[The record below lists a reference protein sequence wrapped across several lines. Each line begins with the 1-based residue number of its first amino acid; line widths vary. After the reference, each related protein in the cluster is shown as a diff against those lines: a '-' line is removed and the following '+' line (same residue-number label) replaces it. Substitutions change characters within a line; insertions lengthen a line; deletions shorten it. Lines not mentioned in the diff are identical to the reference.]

1 MRVSNQQDTSQDVVS
16 ATGVLKPPLHSE
28 VRDMLED
35 LVVRDLLGPAGGPEE
50 EVIEDRVRERYL
62 VGMLAPRRVSVE
74 GTEIDEIAVAGTDSY
89 DEGKTEQ
96 GVAQSGTMFP
106 SSMGMTFAVDG
117 EATALR
123 ITVRWGRYSHE
134 HSETAAGPDG
144 KALLVW
150 KRTQVGCISDP
161 VALKEGPLTPWVATD
176 EQPEVRVEG
185 RMRKQGPDW
194 IVTLF
199 LINGQKE
206 PDKRKDE
213 AWLFQA
219 QLIVESSD
227 GEPVFRKRHSM
238 AVDPNKIDPLTR
250 MEMDAMAMLYRQY
263 VEFAVGHGVGVH
275 AVACP
280 DDPQRAVRLQ
290 TEAVPK
296 HEVPMQM
303 SPTVE
308 DNPEIAGLVLDM
320 KDLSQ
325 TSDADF
331 ATKLGVLPDAYEKWI
346 GREAKR
352 AASGGDG
359 LSPHARA
366 ASEAMQH
373 CREACERV
381 RSGIALLARDKN
393 AAEAFSFANEGM
405 WKQRVHSIFAKQV
418 RKGQRKLEDG
428 LNDLDVPQNRTWYP
442 FQLAFV
448 LLNLP
453 SITDLHHHDRSHETE
468 AVADLLWF
476 PTGGGKTRGLP
487 WTGGVH
493 DGSPATPR
501 HCGGTVRRSWRGG
514 FDAVHAA
521 SLNAPAVSTCRN
533 PHLRHGNHPPRR
545 HREMG

>member
-1 MRVSNQQDTSQDVVS
+1 
-16 ATGVLKPPLHSE
+16 
-28 VRDMLED
+28 
-35 LVVRDLLGPAGGPEE
+35 
-50 EVIEDRVRERYL
+50 
-62 VGMLAPRRVSVE
+62 
-74 GTEIDEIAVAGTDSY
+74 
-89 DEGKTEQ
+89 
-96 GVAQSGTMFP
+96 
-106 SSMGMTFAVDG
+106 
-117 EATALR
+117 
-123 ITVRWGRYSHE
+123 
-134 HSETAAGPDG
+134 
-144 KALLVW
+144 
-150 KRTQVGCISDP
+150 
-161 VALKEGPLTPWVATD
+161 VATD

-227 GEPVFRKRHSM
+227 GEPVFRKRHSEKLGRFPISGGSTD
-238 AVDPNKIDPLTR
+238 ATVEAGNREASHFSANKIDPLTR
-250 MEMDAMAMLYRQY
+250 MEMDTMAMLYRQY

-296 HEVPMQM
+296 HEVPMQTPPAVAEKLGRFPI
-303 SPTVE
+303 SGGSTDATVE
-308 DNPEIAGLVLDM
+308 PGNREASHFSVDM
-320 KDLSQ
+320 KELSE

-331 ATKLGVLPDAYEKWI
+331 AEKLGVLPDAYEKWI
-346 GREAKR
+346 CREAKR

-476 PTGGGKTRGLP
+476 PTGGGKTGGLP

-514 FDAVHAA
+514 FDAVQAA

>member
-1 MRVSNQQDTSQDVVS
+1 MTEDDLELNQGAEVREPGASYS
-16 ATGVLKPPLHSE
+16 PILKTPSHSE
-28 VRDMLED
+28 IRDMLED
-35 LVVRDLLGPAGGPEE
+35 LVVHDLLGPAGGPEE

-74 GTEIDEIAVAGTDSY
+74 GTEIDELAVAGTDSY

-117 EATALR
+117 EATALK
-123 ITVRWGRYSHE
+123 ITVRWGRYSRE
-134 HSETAAGPDG
+134 HSETATGPDG

-150 KRTQVGCISDP
+150 KRTHVECISDP
-161 VALKEGPLTPWVATD
+161 VALKGGPLTPWVATD

-219 QLIVESSD
+219 QLIVESTD

-250 MEMDAMAMLYRQY
+250 MEMGAMAMLYRQY

-296 HEVPMQM
+296 HEVPMQTP
-303 SPTVE
+303 PTVE
-308 DNPEIAGLVLDM
+308 DNPDLAGLVLDM
-320 KDLSQ
+320 KELSE
-325 TSDADF
+325 TSDADL
-331 ATKLGVLPDAYEKWI
+331 AAKPGVLPDAYEKWI
-346 GREAKR
+346 DREAQR
-352 AASGGDG
+352 AASGADG
-359 LSPHARA
+359 LDLHARA
-366 ASEAMQH
+366 AGEAIQH
-373 CREACERV
+373 CREALERV
-381 RSGIALLARDKN
+381 RAGIALLAQDKN
-393 AAEAFSFANEGM
+393 AAEAFRFANEAM

-428 LNDLDVPQNRTWYP
+428 LDDLDVPQNRTWYP

-476 PTGGGKTRGLP
+476 PTGGGKTE
-487 WTGGVH
+487 
-493 DGSPATPR
+493 A
-501 HCGGTVRRSWRGG
+501 
-514 FDAVHAA
+514 
-521 SLNAPAVSTCRN
+521 
-533 PHLRHGNHPPRR
+533 
-545 HREMG
+545 